1 MKTSELISSIKSNNI
16 NAANRIM
23 EEYPPSV
30 MNKDYFEYT
39 PLHWAVRKKFIEII
53 PNIIL
58 YGADINAGNFLGETS
73 LHLSVKNNDYD
84 STVLLLIFMAN
95 PFKRNYKGKRP
106 FDYINDYQMNLIYKK
121 IERLYFVNEFKRNKY
136 YINDIQN
143 KFIDFIL
150 DELGSQLSKV
160 TLDLIGQIS
169 KRINK
174 GKKEEK
180 K

>member
-1 MKTSELISSIKSNNI
+1 
-16 NAANRIM
+16 
-23 EEYPPSV
+23 
-30 MNKDYFEYT
+30 
-39 PLHWAVRKKFIEII
+39 
-53 PNIIL
+53 
-58 YGADINAGNFLGETS
+58 
-73 LHLSVKNNDYD
+73 
-84 STVLLLIFMAN
+84 
-95 PFKRNYKGKRP
+95 
-106 FDYINDYQMNLIYKK
+106 MNLIYKK

-150 DELGSQLSKV
+150 DELSNQLSKV